1 MASVTMPQLGESIT
15 EGTISKWLKKP
26 GDQVKKYES
35 PVEVITD
42 KVNAEVPSP
51 LSGRLEEIKV
61 AEGTTVAVGTE
72 ICVIAEVGAKSGSP
86 PTDGAEGL
94 GGHAGMI
101 PEPGAGPARE
111 LTAAA
116 ASASPSASTGE
127 GRGGGG
133 AGRLSPAV
141 RALIEE
147 HRISDAELST
157 ITGSGIGGRISKKD
171 VEQYVA
177 TGRRAAPDGKQRQ
190 PALASPSMG
199 EARGSGGDTALTLS
213 PMRRAIAVN
222 MAKSKQTI
230 PHAWTVTEVDMTSVV
245 RERQRLKAAFK
256 EREGIELT
264 FVPIVIKGVV
274 DSLRANP
281 ILNASWVEDHVVGH
295 RDVNVG
301 VAVAIEDGL
310 IVPVIRQADRLSIA
324 GIARAV
330 DDLARRARA
339 GKLTLDDVQGATFPV
354 TNPGTFGTILSYS
367 IIAPPQA
374 AILAMD
380 AIVKRPV
387 VVDGDAIAVRSM
399 MNLCLSFD
407 HRVLD
412 GVSAA
417 SFLRGVR
424 RFLEGFSE
432 QVPLY

>member
-35 PVEVITD
+35 LVEVITD

-72 ICVIAEVGAKSGSP
+72 ICVIAEVGAKSSSP
-86 PTDGAEGL
+86 STGAAEGL

-116 ASASPSASTGE
+116 ASASPSPSTGE

-171 VEQYVA
+171 VEEYVA

-190 PALASPSMG
+190 PALPSPSMG
-199 EARGSGGDTALTLS
+199 EGRGGGDAALTLS

-339 GKLTLDDVQGATFPV
+339 GKLTLDDVQGATFTV
-354 TNPGTFGTILSYS
+354 NNPGTFGTILSYS

-417 SFLRGVR
+417 SFLQGVR

>member
-35 PVEVITD
+35 LVEVITD

-51 LSGRLEEIKV
+51 LSGTLEEIKV

-86 PTDGAEGL
+86 STSAAEGL

-111 LTAAA
+111 LTATA
-116 ASASPSASTGE
+116 ASASPSPSTGE
-127 GRGGGG
+127 GRGGGA

-157 ITGSGIGGRISKKD
+157 IAGSGIGGRISKKD
-171 VEQYVA
+171 VEEYVA

-190 PALASPSMG
+190 PALGAAAATPSPSMG
-199 EARGSGGDTALTLS
+199 EGRGGGDTAIALS

-281 ILNASWVEDHVVGH
+281 ILNASWVEDHVVEH
-295 RDVNVG
+295 RDV
-301 VAVAIEDGL
+301 
-310 IVPVIRQADRLSIA
+310 
-324 GIARAV
+324 
-330 DDLARRARA
+330 
-339 GKLTLDDVQGATFPV
+339 
-354 TNPGTFGTILSYS
+354 
-367 IIAPPQA
+367 
-374 AILAMD
+374 
-380 AIVKRPV
+380 
-387 VVDGDAIAVRSM
+387 
-399 MNLCLSFD
+399 
-407 HRVLD
+407 
-412 GVSAA
+412 
-417 SFLRGVR
+417 
-424 RFLEGFSE
+424 
-432 QVPLY
+432 